1 MVISVFLCSI
11 FHEIT
16 VKIQTAINNAMIIN
30 KKASKMWKL
39 FASFVFVIYSCK
51 KTCG

>member
-1 MVISVFLCSI
+1 MVISVFFCSI

-16 VKIQTAINNAMIIN
+16 VKIRTAINNAMIIN